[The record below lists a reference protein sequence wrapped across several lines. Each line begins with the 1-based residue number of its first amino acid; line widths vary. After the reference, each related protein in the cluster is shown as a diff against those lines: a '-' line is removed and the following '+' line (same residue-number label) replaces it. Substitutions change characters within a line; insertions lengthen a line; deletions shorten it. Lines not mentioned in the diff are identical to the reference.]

1 MSITGQ
7 AISTLG
13 QPAALSARFQAS
25 GCRGLAFK
33 PTLTASTQGNA
44 SRVNGASLTVKVA
57 QRPGEANIHKVLLQ
71 IPRVLPSTPEHPAEG
86 VHREAVRSKPRG
98 LPRALHHRP
107 RCCAHPILP
116 VPLEG
121 PVYFVSYGGAA
132 FPDAVIVLDGYG
144 VSIELRGETFI
155 NGKTGVTTTTFKT
168 VPDAPFTSFELTLPE
183 GPYSAL
189 AANLPA
195 KDHYSLCGQQQ
206 LTLPTDITAQN
217 GIEIHQNTPI
227 SVTGC
232 PKTKT
237 KAQKLAAALKACHKK
252 PKGAK
257 RSGC

>member
-1 MSITGQ
+1 M
-7 AISTLG
+7 
-13 QPAALSARFQAS
+13 
-25 GCRGLAFK
+25 
-33 PTLTASTQGNA
+33 
-44 SRVNGASLTVKVA
+44 
-57 QRPGEANIHKVLLQ
+57 
-71 IPRVLPSTPEHPAEG
+71 
-86 VHREAVRSKPRG
+86 
-98 LPRALHHRP
+98 
-107 RCCAHPILP
+107 
-116 VPLEG
+116 
-121 PVYFVSYGGAA
+121 YFVSYGGAA

-252 PKGAK
+252 HGRK
-257 RSGC
+257 RAQCEKAARRKYGPVKKRKRA